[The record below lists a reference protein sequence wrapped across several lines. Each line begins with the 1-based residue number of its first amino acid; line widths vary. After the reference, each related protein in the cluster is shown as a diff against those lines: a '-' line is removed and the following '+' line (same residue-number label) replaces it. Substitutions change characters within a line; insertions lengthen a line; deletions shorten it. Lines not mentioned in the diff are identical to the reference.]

1 MNTEPIVIPINGDAS
16 DFIAD
21 SKRVSGGMD
30 DMGNAADIAA
40 KKGAILSTVLAT
52 TSAILKTSYDEYSK
66 LAESVRD
73 LSLVSGESAESTSR
87 FIQVLDDY
95 QITAGDAEAA
105 AKKLKDNGLSPTI
118 DTLATLSDQFRGIKD
133 PAERLDFVYD
143 KLGKSGAKFINMLN
157 QGSDAIRE
165 NAAAIN
171 ESLILND
178 MEIKMYEVGRL
189 AIDAKADALAAFRVE
204 LGQNIGNVI
213 AFADAM
219 QRAAEIQEESTK
231 FVNGHKERTIEYAD
245 ALNMAIA
252 EQLKAADAS
261 AEYKYNLEEEA
272 RALKEVAAA
281 NAELMGTV
289 EKLQS
294 TTENFADQ
302 YQRINEDMSL
312 SDEERKARIAEVA
325 AAEEEA
331 NRRIILSMLEKQLA
345 VDGLD
350 ARETEYLLSKG
361 QEWGI
366 YSEEVIAAARDAQA
380 EVMALAGEINAVPA
394 GKTVTFDIIT
404 NGAPPNLDTSTAAAN
419 APVGTHRTHADG
431 GSFMIPMGY
440 GNEGFRMGSGDT
452 ASGGELVQITPRG
465 QDPNKAVVEA
475 IYATRI
481 TAEDIARAV
490 VIAAQQ
496 VSK

>member
-1 MNTEPIVIPINGDAS
+1 
-16 DFIAD
+16 
-21 SKRVSGGMD
+21 MD

-66 LAESVRD
+66 LSESIRD
-73 LSLVSGESAESTSR
+73 LSLVSGESAENTSR

-118 DTLATLSDQFRGIKD
+118 ETLAMLSDQFRGIKD

-143 KLGKSGAKFINMLN
+143 KLGKSGAKFINMLD

-189 AIDAKADALAAFRVE
+189 AIDEKTDAIAAFRVE
-204 LGQNIGNVI
+204 LGQNIGNVL

-219 QRAAEIQEESTK
+219 ERANEIQQENTEVVGGQKRST
-231 FVNGHKERTIEYAD
+231 IAYAD

-272 RALKEVAAA
+272 RALKEAAAA

-294 TTENFADQ
+294 TTENFAAQ

-312 SDEERKARIAEVA
+312 SDEERKAKIAEVA

-331 NRRIILSMLEKQLA
+331 NRKIILSMLEKQLSI
-345 VDGLD
+345 DGLD

-380 EVMALAGEINAVPA
+380 EVMALSGEINAVPE
-394 GKTVTFDIIT
+394 GKTVTFDIVT
-404 NGAPPNLDTSTAAAN
+404 NGAPPNLDTSTGASN
-419 APVGTHRTHADG
+419 APVGTHRKMHADG
-431 GSFMIPMGY
+431 GSFMIPVGY
-440 GNEGFRMGSGDT
+440 GNEGFRMGNRDS

-481 TAEDIARAV
+481 NVDDLARAIV
-490 VIAAQQ
+490 VASQQ